1 MSYSIGLVMNEVEA
15 NEAWNRL
22 LDQDCLK
29 QGMCSWLAVHLVR
42 YDYVLG
48 QAIWQVRKRMIK
60 PVLYSESSSI
70 HLPLSFDY
78 SFFFKGLSL
87 LLEQERVNV
96 VNSS

>member
-1 MSYSIGLVMNEVEA
+1 MNDVEA

-22 LDQDCLK
+22 LDEDCLK
-29 QGMCSWLAVHLVR
+29 QGIFQVYSSNLIVR

-60 PVLYSESSSI
+60 PMLYSESSSI

-78 SFFFKGLSL
+78 TFFFKGLRL
-87 LLEQERVNV
+87 LLEQEHVIVRF
-96 VNSS
+96 